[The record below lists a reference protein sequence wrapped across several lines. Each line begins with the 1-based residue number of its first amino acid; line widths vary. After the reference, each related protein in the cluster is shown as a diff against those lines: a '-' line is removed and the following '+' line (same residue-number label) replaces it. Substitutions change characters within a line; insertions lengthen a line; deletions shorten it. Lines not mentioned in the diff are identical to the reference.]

1 MIRLCVNPVNLCE
14 PLAAMVHTT
23 KPHDVR
29 PISLLCEPCVPFLDM
44 VMVAVNKRSEHGSG
58 HPLPSCANKIHM
70 VHAACR
76 SARRVVVLPR
86 ESLASMVHTT
96 FTWFTEVT
104 E

>member
-1 MIRLCVNPVNLCE
+1 MNPERVNPVNLCE

-29 PISLLCEPCVPFLDM
+29 PVSLLCEPCVPFLDM
-44 VMVAVNKRSEHGSG
+44 DMVVVNKRDTHGSG
-58 HPLPSCANKIHM
+58 HPLRSCANKIHM
-70 VHAACR
+70 VHAACQYG
-76 SARRVVVLPR
+76 SRVAVLLR
-86 ESLASMVHTT
+86 ESLAREVHTG